1 MDEIKKYWRSP
12 EEYNGMNS
20 QDPVNEYPEPKKEFP
35 AEDLGPDV
43 ISGQP
48 SRRDFLK
55 IMGFTVGY
63 AALANSCE
71 MPIRKAIPYLT
82 QPEEITPGIANFYA
96 STYFDGHDYCS
107 ILVKTREGRP
117 IKIEGNTL
125 SKLTQ
130 GGTNARV
137 QASVLSLY
145 DMARLKGPLK
155 EKQDAN
161 WISIDQEVTDKL
173 RAITNNKGKIAIL
186 SSTIISP
193 STRKAVEEFKTA
205 FPITEW
211 VIYDT
216 VSSAGQLDANK
227 ACFGIR
233 AIPSYYFD
241 KAALIV
247 GFNADFLGN
256 WILSVQYAR
265 DYTKGR
271 KLIME
276 DKMSRHIQYESNLS
290 LTGSNADT
298 RVQMKPSEELI
309 VLLNLYNELAGE
321 KEMQEVNVEA
331 SPLDVYALAKELK
344 ENKGKSLVI
353 SGTNDFFI
361 QATVNAINVLLDNYG
376 STLDMRNPVFVRQ
389 GNDHEMNRLVE
400 EMNAGS
406 IKALILY
413 GVNPVYDYAEP
424 EKFINGMKKCEV
436 TVSFSDTVDETAQL
450 CNYVCPDNHGLE
462 SWNDAEPKKNCFS
475 LAQPVINKIFNTRQA
490 QESLLKWAGKET
502 GFYDFIQAFWEKEI
516 FPKQTEF
523 LLFTPFWNKSLQD
536 GIAMIADAQD
546 SIIDFKPVD
555 LSQAKVETA
564 EGIELV
570 LYEKIGIGTGW
581 HANNP
586 WLQELPDP
594 ISKAVW
600 DNYVCVSPSYAKE
613 HDLKTEN
620 VVKIDGDLE
629 LPVLVQPGQHKDTIG
644 IAIGYGRT
652 SAGRVADGI
661 GKNVYPLININN
673 GYRQLAGKVVTIE
686 KVTGA
691 TYPLATTQTHHTMEG
706 RAIIRETTL
715 KQWKENPRAGNE
727 MHEENMKKNMTLYNL
742 PVFDS
747 YHWSMAV
754 NLNACIGCGNCEI
767 ACQAENNVAVIGKEQ
782 VKNRRIMHWLR
793 IDRYYS
799 EEIDNPEVT
808 HMPVMCQHCDNAPCE
823 NVCPVAATPHSS
835 EGLNQMAY
843 NRCVGTRYCM
853 NNCPFRVR
861 RFNWFNYL
869 NAKRFNYNMGNE
881 QEKLVLNPDV
891 TVRSRGVVEKC
902 SMCVQRIQEEKL
914 KAKIEGREVREGD
927 IMTACQQSCPGKA
940 IVFGDINDPDSEVAK
955 LNENPRTYQLLE
967 QLHTLPSVSYIT
979 KVRNMDPKDKHRNYS
994 INYPT
999 YSPGEA
1005 LPGEKRD
1012 SSMHT
1017 ND

>member
-1 MDEIKKYWRSP
+1 
-12 EEYNGMNS
+12 
-20 QDPVNEYPEPKKEFP
+20 
-35 AEDLGPDV
+35 
-43 ISGQP
+43 
-48 SRRDFLK
+48 
-55 IMGFTVGY
+55 
-63 AALANSCE
+63 
-71 MPIRKAIPYLT
+71 
-82 QPEEITPGIANFYA
+82 
-96 STYFDGHDYCS
+96 
-107 ILVKTREGRP
+107 
-117 IKIEGNTL
+117 
-125 SKLTQ
+125 
-130 GGTNARV
+130 
-137 QASVLSLY
+137 
-145 DMARLKGPLK
+145 MARLKGPMK

-161 WISIDQEVTDKL
+161 WESIDQEVMDKL
-173 RAITNNKGKIAIL
+173 RAITDTKGKIAIL

-256 WILSVQYAR
+256 WILPIQYAR

-331 SPLDVYALAKELK
+331 SPLDVSALAKELK

-400 EMNAGS
+400 QMNAGS

-413 GVNPVYDYAEP
+413 GVNPVYDYSEP
-424 EKFINGMKKCEV
+424 EKFINGMKKCEL
-436 TVSFSDTVDETAQL
+436 TVSFSDTLDETAQL

-462 SWNDAEPKKNCFS
+462 SWNDAEPQKNCFS

-600 DNYVCVSPSYAKE
+600 DNYACVSPSYAKE
-613 HDLKTEN
+613 HDLKTED
-620 VVKIDGDLE
+620 VVKIDGDFE

-686 KVTGA
+686 KVPGA

-715 KQWKENPRAGNE
+715 KQWKEDPRAGNE

-869 NAKRFNYNMGNE
+869 NARRFNYNMGNE

>member
-1 MDEIKKYWRSP
+1 MDDVKKYWRSP
-12 EEYNGMNS
+12 EEYNGRNS
-20 QDPVNEYPEPKKEFP
+20 QDLFNEDTEPRKEFP
-35 AEDLGPDV
+35 AEDLGPEV
-43 ISGQP
+43 ISDRP

-55 IMGFTVGY
+55 LMGFTLGY

-71 MPIRKAIPYLT
+71 MPVRKAIPYLS

-96 STYFDGHDYCS
+96 STFFDGHDYCS

-125 SKLTQ
+125 SSLTQ
-130 GGTNARV
+130 GGTNARA

-145 DMARLKGPLK
+145 DMARLKEPLK
-155 EKQDAN
+155 DNQDAD
-161 WISIDQEVTDKL
+161 WQSIDREVTDKL
-173 RAITNNKGKIAIL
+173 KAISSFKGKIVLL
-186 SSTIISP
+186 SRTIISP
-193 STRKAVEEFKTA
+193 STRKAIEEFKTA
-205 FPITEW
+205 FPTTEW
-211 VIYDT
+211 YIYDT
-216 VSSAGQLDANK
+216 ISSAAQLDVNEAS
-227 ACFGIR
+227 FGIR
-233 AIPSYYFD
+233 AIPSYHFD

-256 WILSVQYAR
+256 WILPVQYAR

-271 KLIME
+271 KLISE
-276 DKMSRHIQYESNLS
+276 DKMSRHIQYESCMT

-298 RVQMKPSEELI
+298 RVQMKPSEELC
-309 VLLNLYNELAGE
+309 VLLNLYNDLAGE
-321 KEMQEVNVEA
+321 KGMPLVNVAA
-331 SPLDVYALAKELK
+331 SPLDVRQLAKELK

-353 SGTNDFFI
+353 SGTNDFYI
-361 QATVNAINVLLDNYG
+361 QAAVNAINELLGNYG
-376 STLDMRNPVFVRQ
+376 ETLDMSKPVYVRQ
-389 GNDHEMNRLVE
+389 GSDREMIRLVDD
-400 EMNAGS
+400 MNAG
-406 IKALILY
+406 IVKALILY

-424 EKFINGMKKCEV
+424 EKFISGMKKCGLA
-436 TVSFSDTVDETAQL
+436 VSFSETLDETAL
-450 CNYVCPDNHGLE
+450 LSNYVCPDNHYLE
-462 SWNDAEPKKNCFS
+462 SWNDAEPQKNNYS

-490 QESLLKWAGKET
+490 QESLLNWAGKET
-502 GFYDFIQAFWEKEI
+502 SFYEYIQAFWEKEI

-523 LLFTPFWNKSLQD
+523 LLFTPFWNKSVQD
-536 GIAMIADAQD
+536 GIATIANLE
-546 SIIDFKPVD
+546 STMHDFKYVD
-555 LSQAKVETA
+555 LSQASTENA
-564 EGIELV
+564 EGLELV
-570 LYEKIGIGTGW
+570 LYEKIGIGTGK

-613 HDLKTEN
+613 HNLKAED
-620 VVKIDGDLE
+620 VVKIDGNLE
-629 LPVLVQPGQHKDTIG
+629 LPVLVQPGQHRDTIG

-652 SAGRVADGI
+652 SAGRVADSI
-661 GKNVYPLININN
+661 GKNVYPLIKINN
-673 GYRQLAGKVVTIE
+673 GYRQLAGRSVTIE
-686 KVTGA
+686 KVPGES
-691 TYPLATTQTHHTMEG
+691 YPLATTQTHHTMEG

-715 KQWKENPRAGNE
+715 EQWREEPNAGNE

-767 ACQAENNVAVIGKEQ
+767 ACQAENNIAVIGKEQ

-853 NNCPFRVR
+853 NNCPYRVR

-869 NAKRFNYNMGNE
+869 NAQRFNYNLGNE

-914 KAKIEGREVREGD
+914 KAKIEGREVKEGD
-927 IMTACQQSCPGKA
+927 IMTACQQSCPGNA
-940 IVFGDINDPDSEVAK
+940 IVFGDINDPNSEVAK
-955 LNENPRTYQLLE
+955 LNENPRAYQLLE
-967 QLHTLPSVSYIT
+967 QLHTLPSLSYIT
-979 KVRNMDPKDKHRNYS
+979 KVRNMEPKDKHRNYS

-999 YSPGEA
+999 YSSGEA

-1012 SSMHT
+1012 SSMNT

>member
-1 MDEIKKYWRSP
+1 MDDVKKYWRSP
-12 EEYNGMNS
+12 EEYNGINS
-20 QDPVNEYPEPKKEFP
+20 QDPAHEEKEPKKEFP
-35 AEDLGPDV
+35 PEDLGPDV
-43 ISGQP
+43 ISDKP

-55 IMGFTVGY
+55 LMGFTVGY

-71 MPIRKAIPYLT
+71 MPVRKAIPYLS
-82 QPEEITPGIANFYA
+82 QPEEVTPGIANFYA
-96 STYFDGHDYCS
+96 STFFDGHDYCS

-125 SKLTQ
+125 STLTQ

-137 QASVLSLY
+137 QASILSLY
-145 DMARLKGPLK
+145 DMARLKEPLK
-155 EKQDAN
+155 DKQDSN
-161 WISIDQEVTDKL
+161 WQTIDPEVTDKL
-173 RAITNNKGKIAIL
+173 KSISNSKGKIVIL
-186 SSTIISP
+186 SPTVISP
-193 STRKAVEEFKTA
+193 STHNAVEEFKTA
-205 FPITEW
+205 FPSTEW
-211 VIYDT
+211 VIYDS
-216 VSSAGQLDANK
+216 VSSAAQLDANE
-227 ACFGIR
+227 ANFGIR
-233 AIPSYYFD
+233 ALPSYHFD

-256 WILSVQYAR
+256 WILPVQYAR

-271 KLIME
+271 KLIGE
-276 DKMSRHIQYESNLS
+276 DKMSRHIQYESCLS

-298 RVQMKPSEELI
+298 RIQMKPSEELI
-309 VLLNLYNELAGE
+309 VLLNLYNDLAGE
-321 KEMQEVNVEA
+321 KGMPLVNVA
-331 SPLDVYALAKELK
+331 SSPLDVRPLAIELK

-353 SGTNDFFI
+353 SGTNNFYI
-361 QATVNAINVLLDNYG
+361 QAAVNAINVLLGNYG
-376 STLDMRNPVFVRQ
+376 ETLDMSTPVYVRQ
-389 GNDHEMNRLVE
+389 GNDREMARIVDEINTGE
-400 EMNAGS
+400 

-413 GVNPVYDYAEP
+413 GVNPAYDYVEP
-424 EKFINGMKKCEV
+424 EKFINGMKKCEL
-436 TVSFSDTVDETAQL
+436 TVSFSDILDETALL
-450 CNYVCPDNHGLE
+450 CNYVCPDNHYLE
-462 SWNDAEPKKNCFS
+462 SWNDAEPQKNYFS
-475 LAQPVINKIFNTRQA
+475 LAQPAINKIFNTRQA

-502 GFYDFIQAFWEKEI
+502 GFYEFIQAYWEKEI
-516 FPKQTEF
+516 LPKQSEF

-536 GIAMIADAQD
+536 GVITIVD
-546 SIIDFKPVD
+546 SAFGIVDFKSVD
-555 LSQAKVETA
+555 LSHAKVENSN
-564 EGIELV
+564 GLELV
-570 LYEKIGIGTGW
+570 LYEKIGIGTGRY
-581 HANNP
+581 ANNP

-600 DNYVCVSPSYAKE
+600 DNYVCISPSFAKE
-613 HDLKTEN
+613 HDLKNED
-620 VVKIDGDLE
+620 VVKIDGSLE

-661 GKNVYPLININN
+661 GQNVYPFIRINN
-673 GYRQLAGKVVTIE
+673 GYRQLAGKTVTIE
-686 KVTGA
+686 KVPGK

-715 KQWKENPRAGNE
+715 AQWEENPSAGNE
-727 MHEENMKKNMTLYNL
+727 MHEENMKKNETLYNL

-747 YHWSMAV
+747 YHWSMAI

-767 ACQAENNVAVIGKEQ
+767 ACQAENNIAVIGKEQ

-799 EEIDNPEVT
+799 EEVDNPEVT

-843 NRCVGTRYCM
+843 NRCIGTRYCM

-902 SMCVQRIQEEKL
+902 SMCVQRIQEQKL
-914 KAKIEGREVREGD
+914 KAKIESREVKEGD
-927 IMTACQQSCPGKA
+927 IMTACQQSCPGNA
-940 IVFGDINDPDSEVAK
+940 IVFGDIKDPNSEVAR

-979 KVRNMDPKDKHRNYS
+979 KVRNMDPKDKNR
-994 INYPT
+994 
-999 YSPGEA
+999 
-1005 LPGEKRD
+1005 K
-1012 SSMHT
+1012 
-1017 ND
+1017 